1 MKNVNMGMKV
11 ENLRVVEFYYV
22 NDTCLKRGG
31 NWAWSDMMENKTAM
45 KNGENKII
53 YHVKV
58 NNGYE
63 KNVVFKIAQITI
75 KATNVNDPSKNI
87 RHYTEVVIED
97 IDGIFGKIICS
108 PNDIRNANNTLK
120 NKLTDEYRKTYAQLK
135 QATEQYR
142 QDNIQCGKIIQDQQA
157 KIKATEKQLK
167 EQLDKRLEDNEKIT
181 NLTME
186 NMELENTNHEL
197 TVKNE
202 NLQNE
207 IMVLTQ
213 RLNENATKTFNHNEE
228 LEKFSNIPSIVKTA
242 IKLYERGFSVDAIIN
257 KIAKRLKK

>member
-1 MKNVNMGMKV
+1 MFYFEVQIFYIKNPLFSLFPNVTNCK
-11 ENLRVVEFYYV
+11 
-22 NDTCLKRGG
+22 TCFL
-31 NWAWSDMMENKTAM
+31 E
-45 KNGENKII
+45 
-53 YHVKV
+53 
-58 NNGYE
+58 
-63 KNVVFKIAQITI
+63 
-75 KATNVNDPSKNI
+75 
-87 RHYTEVVIED
+87 
-97 IDGIFGKIICS
+97 
-108 PNDIRNANNTLK
+108 NTLK